1 MCIFDTYFKIET
13 FLNLG
18 VYIYIRILYV
28 FISLFIRKTTG
39 ALIALKPVVYFSNLE
54 DRAYKFTNFFL
65 CSPDTLRGLLHR

>member
-1 MCIFDTYFKIET
+1 MCIFDTCFQIET
-13 FLNLG
+13 FLKLG
-18 VYIYIRILYV
+18 VYIRILYV